1 MKIYAVS
8 FCQIKSIACL
18 VILLLLHLVTLA
30 FQQKISL
37 LLSEPLFPEW
47 LGTPSKT
54 TPRTTDVISRIRFV
68 DAVSQYFLFLPPQTG
83 TTLLSP
89 IRQSFSSFASPVSFL
104 ARSVSLSHTTFISVS
119 RFPPNPPPLP
129 QPPKAGWTASNPG
142 RPAPLTS
149 HAALARALA
158 HTRSHAREFREKL
171 RALASCVSPLCHH
184 PPSLFHLKRRPI
196 ICSVLRQTAATTKCK
211 KSYEDSERWNR
222 PSWLT

>member
-1 MKIYAVS
+1 M
-8 FCQIKSIACL
+8 
-18 VILLLLHLVTLA
+18 
-30 FQQKISL
+30 
-37 LLSEPLFPEW
+37 FPEW

-89 IRQSFSSFASPVSFL
+89 IRQSSSSFASPVSFS
-104 ARSVSLSHTTFISVS
+104 ARSVSLSHTHNLYLCFSISS
-119 RFPPNPPPLP
+119 KPSSPPPTTESGLDSLQSGSP
-129 QPPKAGWTASNPG
+129 CSFNFSRSTRART
-142 RPAPLTS
+142 RT
-149 HAALARALA
+149 HAQ
-158 HTRSHAREFREKL
+158 TRESLEREL

-211 KSYEDSERWNR
+211 KSYEGSERWNR